1 MGRGVARDFSTC
13 YRRAMSSRAPQMS
26 APGASWSAPEAFA
39 PSQGEVPRIDERLA
53 PPETRI
59 EYLNGV
65 EMFASP
71 ADEPHAVQH
80 ADLAYVLR
88 AHTTAGY
95 KSAVDMLTRTGAASD
110 HAPDASVFPAEEDPA
125 TRGRKIEEL
134 AFEVVDKQSLSVPT
148 EKARQLVQSGVRR
161 VFCIMVR
168 HKKMLEWSR
177 ETDGWKPLP
186 PTAII
191 EDPCLVTP
199 MPVAAVLDA
208 AASDDAVA
216 RALLR
221 KGVPAL
227 EEALAERDL
236 EAKRETLRIVLR
248 ARGLAVPDAVA
259 GAIAAC
265 DDAKALDRWIE
276 RAVTAASAAD
286 ALG

>member
-1 MGRGVARDFSTC
+1 
-13 YRRAMSSRAPQMS
+13 MSSRAPHFL
-26 APGASWSAPEAFA
+26 APGASWDAPEAFA
-39 PSQGEVPRIDERLA
+39 PSRDQVPRVDERLA

-110 HAPDASVFPAEEDPA
+110 HAPDASIFPAEEDPK
-125 TRGRKIEEL
+125 TGGRKIEEL

-148 EKARQLVQSGVRR
+148 EKARQLIQSGVRR

-208 AASDDAVA
+208 TASDDAVA
-216 RALLR
+216 RALLQ

-227 EEALAERDL
+227 EEALAERELQVKLDS
-236 EAKRETLRIVLR
+236 KRETLRTVLR
-248 ARGLAVPDAVA
+248 ARGLAVPASVAETIDACKDVR
-259 GAIAAC
+259 
-265 DDAKALDRWIE
+265 ALDRWIE

-286 ALG
+286 VLG